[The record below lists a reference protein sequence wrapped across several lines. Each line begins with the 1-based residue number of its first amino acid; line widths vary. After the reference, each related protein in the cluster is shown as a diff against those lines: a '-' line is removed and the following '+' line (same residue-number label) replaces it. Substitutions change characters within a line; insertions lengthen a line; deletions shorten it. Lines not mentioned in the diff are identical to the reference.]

1 MADKSV
7 ITTLESRV
15 RELMD
20 DHKRLSEA
28 VRSMTAELAKLKGEK
43 RSLEEEN
50 KRLRSELQRKE
61 LAEGFSGDSRN
72 RDKARARVNRLMRE
86 VDKCIA
92 LLGGI
97 EDAAAREE
105 MKQAK

>member
-15 RELMD
+15 KQLLD
-20 DHKRLSEA
+20 DHKRLSGV
-28 VRSMTAELAKLKGEK
+28 VRELSAENARLKGEK
-43 RSLEEEN
+43 RTLEEEN
-50 KRLRSELQRKE
+50 KALRTDLQRKE
-61 LAEGFSGDSRN
+61 LAEGLAGESRN

-97 EDAAAREE
+97 EDEAARATMNE
-105 MKQAK
+105 AK

>member
-7 ITTLESRV
+7 ITTLESRA
-15 RELMD
+15 RQLMD
-20 DHKRLSEA
+20 DHKRLSEV
-28 VRSMTAELAKLKGEK
+28 VRSLTAELTKLKGEK

-50 KRLRSELQRKE
+50 KRLQSELQRKE
-61 LAEGFSGDSRN
+61 LAEGLAGESRN
-72 RDKARARVNRLMRE
+72 REKARARVNRLMRE

>member
-1 MADKSV
+1 MADKRV

-15 RELMD
+15 KQLLD

-28 VRSMTAELAKLKGEK
+28 ARSMTAELAKLKGEK

-50 KRLRSELQRKE
+50 KSLRTDLHRKE
-61 LAEGFSGDSRN
+61 LVEGLAGDSRN

-92 LLGGI
+92 LLGGM
-97 EDAAAREE
+97 EDEAARASMNE
-105 MKQAK
+105 AK

>member
-7 ITTLESRV
+7 ITNLESRV
-15 RELMD
+15 KQLMD
-20 DHKRLSEA
+20 DHRRLSEV
-28 VRSMTAELAKLKGEK
+28 VRSLTAETASLKAEK

-50 KRLRSELQRKE
+50 KQLRTELHRKE
-61 LAEGFSGDSRN
+61 LTEGFAGESRN

-97 EDAAAREE
+97 EDQAARATMNE
-105 MKQAK
+105 AK

>member
-15 RELMD
+15 KQLMD
-20 DHKRLSEA
+20 DHKRLSEV
-28 VRSMTAELAKLKGEK
+28 VRSLTTEVARLKGEK

-50 KRLRSELQRKE
+50 KTLRTELQRKE
-61 LAEGFSGDSRN
+61 LAEGFAGESRN

-92 LLGGI
+92 LMGGI
-97 EDAAAREE
+97 EDEAARQE

>member
-15 RELMD
+15 KQLLD
-20 DHKRLSEA
+20 DHKRLSGV
-28 VRSMTAELAKLKGEK
+28 VRELSAENARLKSEK
-43 RSLEEEN
+43 RTLEEEN
-50 KRLRSELQRKE
+50 KTLRTDLQRKE
-61 LAEGFSGDSRN
+61 LAEGLAGESRN

-97 EDAAAREE
+97 EDEAARATMNE
-105 MKQAK
+105 AK

>member
-15 RELMD
+15 KQLLD
-20 DHKRLSEA
+20 DHKRLSGV
-28 VRSMTAELAKLKGEK
+28 VRELSAENARLKGEK
-43 RSLEEEN
+43 RTLEEEN
-50 KRLRSELQRKE
+50 KTLRTALQRKE
-61 LAEGFSGDSRN
+61 LAEGLAGESRN

-97 EDAAAREE
+97 EDEAARATMNE
-105 MKQAK
+105 AK